1 MPRGLSLAPA
11 PPGSRL
17 SEPPF
22 CASTGRLRAPLK
34 ALLTIYSPFGRST
47 VTRRTANGLVE
58 RWAQVGSNHRPPA
71 CEAGALPL
79 SYAPESESRIPND
92 IRRDFPR
99 RFRTI
104 RGRAPTYEL
113 PSLGEGRLLTNV
125 PVPGTGTKRM
135 TKRHATQ
142 RSPSGCRIPGDV
154 PVPGPGTQLYER
166 VSATANERFDA
177 TAGSAGGG
185 RYGLESKR
193 PRKVIMARAASRTL
207 RGKPRHVGGM
217 LSAAASR
224 P

>member
-92 IRRDFPR
+92 IRCHRPL
-99 RFRTI
+99 RTE
-104 RGRAPTYEL
+104 RSATLRAN
-113 PSLGEGRLLTNV
+113 LGNGRLLPNV